1 MQDDDIL
8 YGDPLEEP
16 CLTLEEVAA
25 LCAVAPEWLADRVE
39 SGLLPATGGAATQ
52 WRFTSTAVLRV
63 RRMRDLERN
72 FDAIPELA
80 ALVADLLEALD
91 ATRARLLRGQSG

>member
-1 MQDDDIL
+1 MRDDDIL

-16 CLTLEEVAA
+16 CLTLEEVASM
-25 LCAVAPEWLADRVE
+25 CAVAPEWLADRVA
-39 SGLLPATGGAATQ
+39 SGLLPATGDAATQ

-72 FDAIPELA
+72 FDAVPELA

-91 ATRARLLRGQSG
+91 ATRARLLRG